1 MSGSGVL
8 KIFQSAHALL
18 VPPVLAVVMIVA
30 VPAPAVLGQAG
41 GGGNGDTDWDLPDSV
56 LGRRLG
62 QLLDM
67 LSGDDAALTRE
78 FVKTVLTPDFLE
90 MGPMEMHLEQFAS
103 MRETLGTFTVD
114 DIRIQGLRADLVLA
128 SGDGSRTDLHV
139 ELQDIEPH
147 RIAGLGMRPHD
158 PDLEIP
164 EFTDLD
170 QVHAYLTRLGGSN
183 KFAGVILVD
192 QKDTSEFLHAY
203 GMANKVRGAE
213 NTPGTR
219 FNVGSITKS
228 FTALAVMQLVEAGKI
243 GLDDPMSKYLPQF
256 PSEIAD
262 RVTVRHLLRMESGYG
277 DYFGSPVFQARR
289 PVMRTIDDFL
299 NVFKGFT
306 LDFDPGTD
314 QEYSNTGYTILGG
327 IIEKASGM
335 TYFDY
340 VKKNIFEPAGM
351 TGSGFPEYR
360 AANDDPTIAMGYT
373 NDGPRG
379 LRGYRETNL
388 ELFTVRGNPSGGSYS
403 TARDLVRYNRALRG
417 NKLLG
422 AESTTLL
429 LNFFQEG
436 KERPTRRGIAGG
448 APGVSAVLLEDTKA
462 GCTVIVLSN
471 YDEPLGENIG
481 QAVFTMVRGEP

>member
-1 MSGSGVL
+1 MPGPGIRR
-8 KIFQSAHALL
+8 IFRSVRTLV
-18 VPPVLAVVMIVA
+18 VPPALAAVMIVA
-30 VPAPAVLGQAG
+30 ASVPAVLGQAG
-41 GGGNGDTDWDLPDSV
+41 GGGDGDGDWDLPDTV
-56 LGRRLG
+56 VGRRLG
-62 QLLDM
+62 QLLDV
-67 LSGDDAALTRE
+67 LGRDDEALTRE
-78 FVKTVLTPDFLE
+78 FVETVLTPDFLE

-103 MRETLGTFTVD
+103 MRETLGTFTID

-128 SGDGSRTDLHV
+128 SENGSRTDLHV

-170 QVHAYLTRLGGSN
+170 QVNAYLSRLGDSN

-192 QKDTSEFLHAY
+192 RKDAPEFLHAY
-203 GMANKVRGAE
+203 GMANKARGVE
-213 NTPGTR
+213 NTPDTR

-256 PSEIAD
+256 PPEIAD

-299 NVFKGFT
+299 DVFKGFS
-306 LDFDPGTD
+306 LDFEPGTD

-327 IIEKASGM
+327 IIEKASGAS
-335 TYFDY
+335 YFDY
-340 VKKNIFEPAGM
+340 VEKNIFQPAGM
-351 TGSGFPEYR
+351 VGSGFPEYR
-360 AANDDPTIAMGYT
+360 AANDDDTIAMGYT

-417 NKLLG
+417 NKLLS
-422 AESTTLL
+422 ADNTTLL

-436 KERPTRRGIAGG
+436 RERPTRRGIAGG

-481 QAVFTMVRGEP
+481 QAVFKMVRE